1 MLVAQK
7 MSIFVLKLLN
17 QCSDWYRAAWLHRD
31 ISLRSIWQCWGVILN
46 AVKDL
51 YILRV
56 LQTNGKIGNQE
67 LAEKVNLS
75 NSPCW
80 RRVKKLEDGGVING
94 YVAMLNPKI
103 LGLTAMAY
111 VHIALLDHTQQTIE
125 MLDDFVANQEQ
136 IIECS
141 SITGPNDYVLKI
153 IEKDT
158 ESLERF
164 IMQKLLRLGIVRAST
179 TNLIL
184 RQKKYTT
191 ALPI

>member
-1 MLVAQK
+1 MVE
-7 MSIFVLKLLN
+7 IDHHDRN
-17 QCSDWYRAAWLHRD
+17 
-31 ISLRSIWQCWGVILN
+31 
-46 AVKDL
+46 
-51 YILRV
+51 ILRV
-56 LQTNGKIGNQE
+56 LQTDGKIGNQE

-80 RRVKKLEDGGVING
+80 RRVKKLEEAKVIDG
-94 YVAMLNPKI
+94 YVAMLNPKR
-103 LGLTAMAY
+103 LDLSAMAY

-125 MLDDFVANQEQ
+125 MLDDFVALQEQ
-136 IIECS
+136 IVECS

-158 ESLERF
+158 ESLEQF

-191 ALPI
+191 ALPL

>member
-1 MLVAQK
+1 VK
-7 MSIFVLKLLN
+7 NIDN
-17 QCSDWYRAAWLHRD
+17 YD
-31 ISLRSIWQCWGVILN
+31 RS
-46 AVKDL
+46 
-51 YILRV
+51 ILRV
-56 LQTNGKIGNQE
+56 LQVDGKIGNQE

-80 RRVKKLEDGGVING
+80 RRVKKLEDSGVING

-111 VHIALLDHTQQTIE
+111 VHIALLDHRQKTIE
-125 MLDDFVANQEQ
+125 TLDNFVEAQEQ

-141 SITGPNDYVLKI
+141 SITGSNDYLLKI
-153 IEKDT
+153 VEVDT
-158 ESLERF
+158 ESLEKF
-164 IMQKLLRLGIVRAST
+164 IMQRLLRLGIVRSST

-191 ALPI
+191 ALPL

>member
-1 MLVAQK
+1 MAE
-7 MSIFVLKLLN
+7 IDHHDRN
-17 QCSDWYRAAWLHRD
+17 ILH
-31 ISLRSIWQCWGVILN
+31 
-46 AVKDL
+46 
-51 YILRV
+51 V

-80 RRVKKLEDGGVING
+80 RRVKKLEDSGVING
-94 YVAMLNPKI
+94 YVVMLNPKI

-125 MLDDFVANQEQ
+125 MLDEFVANQEQ

-191 ALPI
+191 ALPL

>member
-1 MLVAQK
+1 MAE
-7 MSIFVLKLLN
+7 IDRHDRN
-17 QCSDWYRAAWLHRD
+17 
-31 ISLRSIWQCWGVILN
+31 
-46 AVKDL
+46 
-51 YILRV
+51 ILRV

>member
-1 MLVAQK
+1 MAE
-7 MSIFVLKLLN
+7 IDHHDRN
-17 QCSDWYRAAWLHRD
+17 
-31 ISLRSIWQCWGVILN
+31 
-46 AVKDL
+46 
-51 YILRV
+51 ILRV
-56 LQTNGKIGNQE
+56 LQVDGKIGNQE

-80 RRVKKLEDGGVING
+80 RRVKKLEEAKVING
-94 YVAMLNPKI
+94 YVAMLNPKQ
-103 LGLTAMAY
+103 LDLTAMAY

-125 MLDDFVANQEQ
+125 MLDDFVALQEQ

-191 ALPI
+191 SLPL